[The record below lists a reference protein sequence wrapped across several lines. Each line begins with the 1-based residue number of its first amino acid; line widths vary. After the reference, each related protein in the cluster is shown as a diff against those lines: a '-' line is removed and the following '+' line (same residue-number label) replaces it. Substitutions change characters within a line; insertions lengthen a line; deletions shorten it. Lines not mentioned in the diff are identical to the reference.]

1 MISARLSV
9 IDDIFLRTHRGF
21 GIPIVLQGVW
31 RSEEAVDHVELS
43 AIHSNLSLGP
53 LGRRV
58 VTPAV
63 PGARRRWAPSTD
75 SLPLEY
81 DATPLAASEVLD
93 WADAQGE
100 CDLDPEA
107 GPSWRLSAR
116 STDNGGTVLS
126 LVCSHVVADAAGLI
140 EAARMAF
147 TGIVPP
153 EAHARPISD
162 VCDAAALAWRVFK
175 AAAVALVGL
184 LLSRRARSELRDFV
198 RASSGAIPHE
208 VSVTTAVFDIDAR
221 LSNSEFI
228 SVVTE
233 IMVTLGQHEP
243 VSIDVPFRSNTPGAN
258 GIGMATVHISR
269 TDSLAEIKNACK
281 RAFTTPAGAPS
292 GFPAEMVQLLP
303 ERAAAALTSA
313 PGNAAALC
321 SNIGDLPDSV
331 GAIGSLRASTVATRA
346 LHPHSRSARTTTILS
361 AYLSTLNGTST
372 LSLVGTDPALISS
385 SETLADHAHAVLTH
399 RQLTARSWR

>member
-1 MISARLSV
+1 MSARLSV

-31 RSEEAVDHVELS
+31 RSDEAVDHVELA

-58 VTPAV
+58 ITPTV

-81 DATPLAASEVLD
+81 ETTPLAASEVLD

-100 CDLDPEA
+100 CDLDPEF

-140 EAARMAF
+140 EAARMALA
-147 TGIVPP
+147 GIVPP
-153 EAHARPISD
+153 ESHAYPISD
-162 VCDAAALAWRVFK
+162 VYDAAALVWRVSK
-175 AAAVALVGL
+175 ASVPALARL
-184 LLSRRARSELRDFV
+184 LFSRRSRSELRDYV
-198 RASSGAIPHE
+198 RASSGASPHE
-208 VSVTTAVFDIDAR
+208 VSVTTAVFDIEAR

-233 IMVTLGQHEP
+233 IMIALGHHEP
-243 VSIDVPFRSNTPGAN
+243 VSINIPFRSNTLGAN
-258 GIGMATVHISR
+258 GIGMATVEISR
-269 TDSLAEIKNACK
+269 TDSLTEIKSACK
-281 RAFTTPAGAPS
+281 RAYTTPAGAPS
-292 GFPAEMVQLLP
+292 GFPAELVQLLP

-313 PGNAAALC
+313 PGHAQALC

-331 GAIGSLRASTVATRA
+331 GAIGSHRASTLATRA
-346 LHPHSRSARTTTILS
+346 LHPYSPSARTTTILS
-361 AYLSTLNGTST
+361 AYLSTLDGTST
-372 LSLVGTDPALISS
+372 LSLVGTDPASIPS
-385 SETLADHAHAVLTH
+385 SETLADHAQAVLMH

>member
-1 MISARLSV
+1 MSARLSV

-31 RSEEAVDHVELS
+31 RSDDAVDHVELA

-58 VTPAV
+58 VTPTV
-63 PGARRRWAPSTD
+63 PGARRRWVPSSD

-81 DATPLAASEVLD
+81 DTTPLAASEVLD

-140 EAARMAF
+140 EAARMASA
-147 TGIVPP
+147 GIVPP
-153 EAHARPISD
+153 ESHAYRVSD
-162 VCDAAALAWRVFK
+162 VCDAAALAWRVSK
-175 AAAVALVGL
+175 AAVRALAGL
-184 LLSRRARSELRDFV
+184 LFSRRARSELRDYV
-198 RASSGAIPHE
+198 KASSVVSPHE
-208 VSVTTAVFDIDAR
+208 VFVTTAVFDIEAR
-221 LSNSEFI
+221 LTNSEFI
-228 SVVTE
+228 SVVTD
-233 IMVTLGQHEP
+233 IMVALGQHEP
-243 VSIDVPFRSNTPGAN
+243 VAINVPFRSNIPGAN
-258 GIGMATVHISR
+258 GIKMATVHTSR

-303 ERAAAALTSA
+303 DRAAAALTSA
-313 PGNAAALC
+313 PGHAAALC
-321 SNIGDLPDSV
+321 SNIGDLPDAV
-331 GAIGSLRASTVATRA
+331 GVIGSHRASTVATRA
-346 LHPHSRSARTTTILS
+346 LHPHSGSARTTTILS

-372 LSLVGTDPALISS
+372 LSLVGTDPALIPS
-385 SETLADHAHAVLTH
+385 SETLADRAHAVLTH